1 VQRLSRGGRALK
13 FAVAVLGLLGTLAGA
28 LCAMV
33 ALAALAELGGCA
45 SSGPAAAAAA
55 PVPAAVPQLRLAPA
69 LLGRSL
75 ALQQH
80 IDVRAP
86 GHAQA
91 LDVML
96 EADPRHVRLAV
107 LALGQVAARL
117 DWDGVTLDE
126 SRVSWWPPQVSG
138 ARILA
143 DLQLAEWPLAAVQ
156 GALPPGWSAAEQDGV
171 RMLRHG
177 DEIVTTVTHRA
188 PDLVEIAQRRAPYTL
203 TIASRPLEPAPEDD
217 AAGAAGAQEA
227 R

>member
-1 VQRLSRGGRALK
+1 
-13 FAVAVLGLLGTLAGA
+13 
-28 LCAMV
+28 
-33 ALAALAELGGCA
+33 
-45 SSGPAAAAAA
+45 
-55 PVPAAVPQLRLAPA
+55 LRLAPA
-69 LLGRSL
+69 LLGRTL

-107 LALGQVAARL
+107 LAMGQVAARL
-117 DWDGVTLDE
+117 DWDGATLDE
-126 SRVSWWPPQVSG
+126 SRASWWPPQVSG

-156 GALPPGWSAAEQDGV
+156 GGLPAGWRVEEEGGV
-171 RMLRHG
+171 RTLRHG
-177 DEIVTTVTHRA
+177 EEIVTTVTRRA
-188 PDLVEIAQRRAPYTL
+188 PDVVEIAQHRAPYTL
-203 TIASRPLEPAPEDD
+203 TIASRPLEQ
-217 AAGAAGAQEA
+217 AAEVSAAAAAGAQEA